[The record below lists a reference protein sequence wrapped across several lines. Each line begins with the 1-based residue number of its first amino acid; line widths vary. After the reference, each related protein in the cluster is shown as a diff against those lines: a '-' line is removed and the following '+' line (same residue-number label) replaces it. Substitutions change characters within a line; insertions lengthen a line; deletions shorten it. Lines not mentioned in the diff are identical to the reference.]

1 MATCVALHAHHEA
14 SLPIEILGESYASR
28 LETINTTKAREEE
41 PWEIELRKKLFREI
55 LPADM
60 PAWLADLLKQL
71 DDLLKQRADLLKQR
85 DDLLKQRDDLLKQRA
100 DPWKQ
105 IADPWKQLAD
115 LSKQIADLLKQRDDL
130 LKQRAD
136 KLIAFHDSIC
146 ACGWSRTNNNI
157 FDFPRL

>member
-14 SLPIEILGESYASR
+14 SLPIEILDESYASR

-41 PWEIELRKKLFREI
+41 PWQIELRKKLFREI

-60 PAWLADLLKQL
+60 PTWLADLWNQS
-71 DDLLKQRADLLKQR
+71 DDLLKQSDDLWNQSSDLWKQRSDLWRQRNDLLKQR
-85 DDLLKQRDDLLKQRA
+85 DDLLKQSDE
-100 DPWKQ
+100 
-105 IADPWKQLAD
+105 
-115 LSKQIADLLKQRDDL
+115 
-130 LKQRAD
+130 

-146 ACGWSRTNNNI
+146 DCGWSRTNNNI